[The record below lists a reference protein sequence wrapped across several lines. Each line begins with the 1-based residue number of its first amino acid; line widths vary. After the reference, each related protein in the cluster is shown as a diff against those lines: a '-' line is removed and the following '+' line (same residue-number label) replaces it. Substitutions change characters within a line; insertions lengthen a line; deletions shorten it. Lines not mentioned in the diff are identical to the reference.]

1 MVAIGLRKREPRR
14 AADGLRQ
21 EGQVGSG
28 RETYEEVSGGGGGGG
43 RRLIEMPPSHLA
55 RRRSSAVK
63 LSFLSYISSLPPFYN
78 SPFPQFRF
86 LHPGDAV
93 SEVGFGSCAVTAVCL
108 AGIRRGQEVALAT
121 GGDFI
126 SIAAAFLLLGLYFIY
141 IYIYVLSKCL
151 LVLSVL

>member
-63 LSFLSYISSLPPFYN
+63 LSFLSYISSLPPFLLFIIPL
-78 SPFPQFRF
+78 SLSFDF
-86 LHPGDAV
+86 
-93 SEVGFGSCAVTAVCL
+93 ST
-108 AGIRRGQEVALAT
+108 RGMLCQRWAS
-121 GGDFI
+121 D
-126 SIAAAFLLLGLYFIY
+126 
-141 IYIYVLSKCL
+141 
-151 LVLSVL
+151 LVL